1 MRDNKE
7 RRLIIDLKGIKKRFF
22 EGTENEI
29 EVLKGIDL
37 QVYEG
42 EFVSIVGASG
52 SGKSTLMNII
62 GALDRASEGSY
73 LLDGVNINEADD
85 NELSHIRNKKIG
97 FVFQTYNLIPRTSA
111 LKNVERP
118 MLYAKVPGA
127 ERTERAKELLKLVG
141 MEDRMKHN
149 PDELSGGQKQRVAIA
164 RAMAN
169 HPAILLADEPTGAL
183 DSKTGRLIM
192 DIFHQLNR
200 EQGMTIVLITHS
212 DSLAEETGRIF
223 TLMDGEI
230 IGERRGT
237 LADN

>member
-73 LLDGVNINEADD
+73 LLDGVDINQADD

-97 FVFQTYNLIPRTSA
+97 FVFQTYNLIPRISA

-118 MLYAKVPGA
+118 MLYAKAPGD

-212 DSLAEETGRIF
+212 DSLAEETRRIF

-230 IGERRGT
+230 IGERMGT

>member
-62 GALDRASEGSY
+62 GVLDRASEGSY
-73 LLDGVNINEADD
+73 LLDGVDINQADD

-97 FVFQTYNLIPRTSA
+97 FVFQTYNLIPRISA

-127 ERTERAKELLKLVG
+127 ERTERAKELL
-141 MEDRMKHN
+141 RHSN
-149 PDELSGGQKQRVAIA
+149 QKIYE
-164 RAMAN
+164 
-169 HPAILLADEPTGAL
+169 IAL
-183 DSKTGRLIM
+183 DVGYLSTTAFHVAFKKQTGL
-192 DIFHQLNR
+192 
-200 EQGMTIVLITHS
+200 TP
-212 DSLAEETGRIF
+212 AEYRNQ
-223 TLMDGEI
+223 MGESSVQI
-230 IGERRGT
+230 
-237 LADN
+237 